1 MLSHVLWKSE
11 HKTWRLSRGGGAER
25 RNFMNERHKFYNI
38 QRVKLPIW
46 RSNSGFNFLWSGIS
60 MSDDHTP
67 SLSDEDEDELEA
79 TNLQD
84 SPKWPEV
91 QGYLS
96 KWTNYIHGWQD
107 RWVVLSNG
115 TLSYYK
121 SEFDTAYGCRGS
133 MSLVKATI
141 QVRLNKFLAYSKLK
155 LRFYV

>member
-1 MLSHVLWKSE
+1 
-11 HKTWRLSRGGGAER
+11 
-25 RNFMNERHKFYNI
+25 
-38 QRVKLPIW
+38 
-46 RSNSGFNFLWSGIS
+46 
-60 MSDDHTP
+60 MSDGHTP
-67 SLSDEDEDELEA
+67 SLSDDDEDELEA

-84 SPKWPEV
+84 SPKFPEV

-141 QVRLNKFLAYSKLK
+141 QVSLAFCRPDIK
-155 LRFYV
+155 